1 MTKPPSCCASSRCAP
16 PDMLRTTART
26 LNADRVPAPRAA
38 RPALRLVGDVDPRSA
53 VSGSGTPARSDP
65 RRAGG
70 SRSAARRAAEPRAAH
85 GTRAHESGRVVGAT
99 PQARAD
105 RATDG
110 AEAGRRPHPLHAGPG
125 ERALHLPDDR
135 HAREFFQRDCLSAS
149 DGVLKENCTS
159 GSSRDIHRGP
169 NCRLTVH
176 LRPGWIESVAEPTTD
191 LDNMP
196 NIFIFYELIGTTAL
210 ALSC

>member
-1 MTKPPSCCASSRCAP
+1 MTRCCGKRAPRPSPGAASSATPMWTSPARTGSDRVSSAGSTMTKPPSCCASSRCAP

-159 GSSRDIHRGP
+159 GR
-169 NCRLTVH
+169 T
-176 LRPGWIESVAEPTTD
+176 
-191 LDNMP
+191 
-196 NIFIFYELIGTTAL
+196 
-210 ALSC
+210 